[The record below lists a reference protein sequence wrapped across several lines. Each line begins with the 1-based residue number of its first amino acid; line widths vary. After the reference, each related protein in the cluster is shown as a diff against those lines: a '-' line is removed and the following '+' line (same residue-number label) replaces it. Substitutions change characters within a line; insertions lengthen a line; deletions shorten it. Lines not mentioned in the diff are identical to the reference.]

1 VLVDRARKKAV
12 LMAELSE
19 KKLEN
24 APPGSLQAV
33 AEFVRRHLRRPFSFY
48 LISLLLIAIIPPF
61 IFSSVILQRNLDAQR
76 EVVNS
81 LLRASTGSVARIV
94 EREVDG
100 MFATLGVLSKSRAV
114 DLRDLRTFYA
124 SASTA
129 LAETDSDLVV
139 MDSKRNMRLNTALPY
154 ETLLRRASDPEIDR
168 ALQSTVPL
176 VSGVFFDESVKRWV
190 FNAYLP
196 ITAPDGEKYLLGLM
210 QDAESM
216 AKAVNRDTLSPG
228 WNAALVDG
236 KGRVVAS
243 SDTSMKPGEQFFLDM
258 LPRISIGIG
267 NVSKGGV
274 DYRVAS
280 EFSVLT
286 GWRIV
291 AWAPSEIVDQPMFW
305 SFLWLALGGIIFAS
319 IAIAGSWTIARLL
332 TQGVG
337 LLALDARRLG
347 AGEPIQP
354 RRYMITEVEAVSA
367 ALASAA
373 EARSKAEWEIRLLM
387 REVAHRAKNQLTVI
401 QSMLAQS
408 AYSAEDTSE
417 FVDAFRK
424 RLAGLA
430 RSTDLML
437 TNAGLGVDFRELAQ
451 NQLQPFMPDDQQRVV
466 LSGPPLRLNAQM
478 AQTLGMVLHEL
489 ATNALKYG
497 ALANGTGTIR
507 LEWSLSDDGIE
518 MNWREAGADISEPVT
533 GAVRKGFGT
542 VVLERM
548 LGMALHA
555 ELQRTM
561 HADGIEWRIR
571 IPGDDRDAS
580 REAAS

>member
-1 VLVDRARKKAV
+1 MDEA
-12 LMAELSE
+12 SGN
-19 KKLEN
+19 KLGS
-24 APPGSLQAV
+24 ASSGSLQAV
-33 AEFVRRHLRRPFSFY
+33 QGFVRRHLRRPFSFY

-61 IFSSVILQRNLDAQR
+61 IFSSVILQRNMDAQQA
-76 EVVNS
+76 VVNS

-100 MFATLGVLSKSRAV
+100 MFTTLGVLSKSRAV
-114 DLRDLRTFYA
+114 DLRDLRSFYA

-129 LAETDSDLVV
+129 LAQTDSDLVV
-139 MDSKRNMRLNTALPY
+139 VDSKRNLQLNTSLPY
-154 ETLLRRASDPEIDR
+154 GTLLGRAPDPEIDR
-168 ALQSTVPL
+168 ALQSTAPL
-176 VSGVFFDESVKRWV
+176 VSGVFFDEAVKRWV

-196 ITAPDGEKYLLGLM
+196 ITAPDGEKYLLGLA
-210 QDAESM
+210 QDARSM

-236 KGRVVAS
+236 QGRVVAS
-243 SDTSMKPGEQFFLDM
+243 SDASMKPGDRFFLDM

-280 EFSVLT
+280 EFSVIT

-305 SFLWLALGGIIFAS
+305 SFLWLSLGGIIFAS
-319 IAIAGSWTIARLL
+319 LAIAGSWTIARLL
-332 TQGVG
+332 TQGVR

-347 AGEPIQP
+347 AGESIQP

-373 EARSKAEWEIRLLM
+373 EARRKAEWEIRLLM

-466 LSGPPLRLNAQM
+466 LSGPPLRLDAQM
-478 AQTLGMVLHEL
+478 AQTLGMALHEL
-489 ATNALKYG
+489 ATNAIKHG
-497 ALANGTGTIR
+497 ALANATGAIR
-507 LEWSLSDDGIE
+507 LEWRVSDGTIE
-518 MNWREAGADISEPVT
+518 IHWRETGADIVEPAEA
-533 GAVRKGFGT
+533 AVRKGFGT

-548 LGMALHA
+548 LGLALHA
-555 ELQRTM
+555 ELKRTM

-571 IPGDDRDAS
+571 IPRDDRDAS